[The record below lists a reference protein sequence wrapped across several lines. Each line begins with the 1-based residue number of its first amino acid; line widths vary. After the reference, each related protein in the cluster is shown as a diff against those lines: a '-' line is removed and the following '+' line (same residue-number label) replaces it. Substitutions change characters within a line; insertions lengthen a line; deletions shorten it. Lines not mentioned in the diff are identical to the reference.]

1 MFPINYVGPIK
12 NLYTVTFVGL
22 DFNTKYQAYLR
33 FQIASYNILR
43 QIESE
48 KDERVKL
55 KTKTQEFS
63 FLN

>member
-1 MFPINYVGPIK
+1 M
-12 NLYTVTFVGL
+12 TFVGL

-33 FQIASYNILR
+33 FQTASYNILR

-55 KTKTQEFS
+55 KTKTQEFKKKKLIKKKL
-63 FLN
+63 FVYL